1 VTLLRRLLGV
11 DDDDDDDEIDRRP
24 KPISEPP
31 APTAAD
37 ELAKL
42 GDPGSSAPSAERV
55 LDLFEAVR
63 AEGREARALDLVRR
77 VIALHPALDPLSLR
91 VAEVL
96 SSRGDDAD
104 ADALLRPIVD
114 RPGAPLHAAMLAG
127 EIAERRGDRTRARA
141 LYERVLAREV
151 DYPRARERVQRLLEE
166 RESRRDLGGA
176 TLMTDGALARGRYRV
191 LYELGRG
198 GAGTVFAAQDIELG
212 RLVALKIYH
221 RRGRAER
228 ERLLVEAR
236 TPARLEHPGIVRI
249 FDVDEELVALA
260 MEGLDRGTVRK
271 EIDKAQVTF
280 RRVER
285 WLLTTVDAV
294 AFIHAAGFV
303 HRDLK
308 PSNFLLRA
316 DDRVVLTDFG
326 LAGRVGEAT
335 ALREG
340 AGEGTLAYMPPEQRA
355 GASAAATQDV
365 HALGASMREILRRVT
380 GPVPEHLF
388 EVANACTRT
397 DPQSRPSLSDIE
409 KEITR

>member
-1 VTLLRRLLGV
+1 MTLFRRLFGV
-11 DDDDDDDEIDRRP
+11 EDDEEEIERR
-24 KPISEPP
+24 SEPTPEP
-31 APTAAD
+31 APITATE
-37 ELAKL
+37 ELTKL
-42 GDPGSSAPSAERV
+42 GDAAGEAPPAARV
-55 LDLFEAVR
+55 LELFETIR
-63 AEGREARALDLVRR
+63 QEGREARALDLVRR
-77 VIALHPALDPLSLR
+77 VIALHPTLEPLSLR

-96 SSRGDDAD
+96 SARGDDGD
-104 ADALLRPIVD
+104 AEQLLRPIVD
-114 RPGAPLHAAMLAG
+114 RSDAPLHAIMLAG
-127 EIAERRGDRTRARA
+127 EIAERRGDRMRARA

-198 GAGTVFAAQDIELG
+198 GAGTVFAAQDVELG
-212 RLVALKIYH
+212 RTVALKIYH

-271 EIDKAQVTF
+271 EIDKGPVTF

-285 WLLTTVDAV
+285 WLLTAV
-294 AFIHAAGFV
+294 EAVGFIHAAGYV

-326 LAGRVGEAT
+326 LAGRVGEA
-335 ALREG
+335 AARQG
-340 AGEGTLAYMPPEQRA
+340 QGEGTLAYMPPEQRA
-355 GASAAATQDV
+355 GATAAATQDI
-365 HALGASMREILRRVT
+365 HAFGVTMREILRRVT

-388 EVANACTRT
+388 EVANACTRSE
-397 DPQSRPSLSDIE
+397 PQSRPGLQDVE
-409 KEITR
+409 REITR